1 MTDAKVVP
9 VKEWI
14 MVPAIVTLAIT
25 LVRLV
30 GELMHWSPLFFSRA
44 GGGAGA
50 IIGIVWLV
58 PILGV
63 YFALK
68 LRDIDE
74 RPQSLGRAFGLVF
87 LAFLLPIAAG
97 FLGAA
102 MGINPLQGIAVTCLA
117 LFAGIFVV
125 KPAWPALTRLL
136 WVYGLAARI
145 PVILVMLVAILAEWG
160 THYDVAPP
168 NFPVLSPIVKWLL
181 IGVFP
186 QITLWMG
193 FTVVVGMLFGLLASA
208 VAGRKA

>member
-1 MTDAKVVP
+1 MTEAKAVP

-14 MVPAIVTLAIT
+14 FIPAIVTLAIT

-30 GELMHWSPLFFSRA
+30 GELMQWSPVFFSRA

-58 PILGV
+58 PILGI

-68 LRDIDE
+68 LRNTGE
-74 RPQSLGRAFGLVF
+74 RPKSVGKAFGLVV
-87 LAFLLPIAAG
+87 LAFVLTIAVSV
-97 FLGAA
+97 LGAA
-102 MGINPLQGIAVTCLA
+102 MGINPLQGIVVTCLA
-117 LFAGIFVV
+117 LFASILVV
-125 KPAWPALTRLL
+125 KPGWPALARLL
-136 WVYGLAARI
+136 WSYGLAARI
-145 PVILVMLVAILAEWG
+145 PVILVMLVAILADWG

-168 NFPVLSPIVKWLL
+168 GFPALNPIIKWLL

-193 FTVVVGMLFGLLASA
+193 FTVVVGMLFGVITIA
-208 VAGRKA
+208 VAGKKG